1 MLYQHSTSFFIVIGF
16 LHLYFTYSYK
26 CNIPRVN
33 IITDKSI
40 EILNDLPPYPI
51 IYQLP
56 NKTDVKGKLLRKLT
70 ELSYLLEHH
79 GEDDVTL
86 SSSNAYSHG
95 KHNCKLK
102 EYLSIFNKEDE
113 MTDMLVNNHANESYY
128 LFGYNYEG
136 IWKQISTNYIIN
148 NCQHCEEVGAKTVGI
163 GANNSGVVFHF
174 HGPGFAEVLYGAKQ
188 WFFYPPKVEIPGFNP
203 DMAMTEWVS
212 MYNNENN
219 NDANERL
226 NDTEIDIDSTLDGYM
241 RYTETNHIRGKGS
254 NKYNSNVKELLL
266 ECVLYPNELLYFP
279 SNWNHGTLNIG
290 EYNVFVS
297 TFVDNM
303 WLDRLITQK
312 QDKY

>member
-1 MLYQHSTSFFIVIGF
+1 MFYQYSTYIFILVGLAHF
-16 LHLYFTYSYK
+16 SCTHCQK
-26 CNIPRVN
+26 CNIPRVD

-51 IYQLP
+51 IYHLA
-56 NKTDVKGKLLRKLT
+56 NKTDRKGEMLKKIT

-79 GEDDVTL
+79 GEDDVVL

-95 KHNCKLK
+95 KHNCKLR
-102 EYLSIFNKEDE
+102 EYLSIFDKQSSVKD
-113 MTDMLVNNHANESYY
+113 LLLNNQANESYY
-128 LFGYNYEG
+128 LFGYNYDG
-136 IWKQISTNYIIN
+136 IWKQISDNYVID
-148 NCQHCEEVGAKTVGI
+148 NCQHCEAVGAKTVGI

-188 WFFYPPKVEIPGFNP
+188 WFFYPPKVDVPRFHPN
-203 DMAMTEWVS
+203 MTMTEWVS
-212 MYNNENN
+212 LYHQDKNGEF
-219 NDANERL
+219 
-226 NDTEIDIDSTLDGYM
+226 EIDTGGEIDSDVGEYM
-241 RYTETNHIRGKGS
+241 SYSRLSNGTGS
-254 NKYNSNVKELLL
+254 MSELLL

-303 WLDRLITQK
+303 WLSRLMDQNS
-312 QDKY
+312 QSAEKY